1 MENVRI
7 NDSQTSTYLY
17 QLTLI
22 ADVESGI
29 LKAKLEELHQWQTQ
43 KVYTEVD
50 DCDQETMS
58 VTWVVRPKTI
68 DGTPSVKA
76 RLCARG
82 FEEEQQFR
90 TDSPTVSR
98 EGNRLLLVIITSK
111 GWTLNS
117 LGIKTAF
124 LQGKPINGD
133 VYIKPPKRPIPR
145 KSGS

>member
-7 NDSQTSTYLY
+7 NDSQTSTYLS
-17 QLTLI
+17 QLILI
-22 ADVESGI
+22 ADVENGI

-82 FEEEQQFR
+82 LKR
-90 TDSPTVSR
+90 NNTSGLTVQ
-98 EGNRLLLVIITSK
+98 LFHVKVI
-111 GWTLNS
+111 
-117 LGIKTAF
+117 
-124 LQGKPINGD
+124 D
-133 VYIKPPKRPIPR
+133 YY
-145 KSGS
+145 